1 MTAEKPLFAGMQ
13 KKTAFSFLT
22 GNSHKFQEAKEALA
36 QFPGIELSQIIEEKT
51 EFKDDNAS
59 DPISEIA
66 KKAAIAAVK
75 KYKVPVAVEDAG
87 IFFNAYPGF
96 PGLNTKWVMR
106 NISYDGILRLLDG
119 KDRTAYFRS
128 VVAYYEPSQL
138 QREEEPLLFEGR
150 IEGSISAEVIGND
163 VDCMDYDRIFIP
175 SGETR
180 TFSLI
185 MEDKRK
191 MSHRKIAFQKLGEFL
206 LKKTV

>member
-1 MTAEKPLFAGMQ
+1 MQ
-13 KKTAFSFLT
+13 KKIAFSFLT
-22 GNSHKFQEAKEALA
+22 GNTHKFLEAKEALA
-36 QFPGIELSQIIEEKT
+36 QFPSIELCQIKEEKI
-51 EFKDDNAS
+51 EFKDDNAA

-87 IFFNAYPGF
+87 LFFSTYPGF
-96 PGLNTKWVMR
+96 PGLNTKWVMKKLG
-106 NISYDGILRLLDG
+106 YDGILRLLDG

-128 VVAYYEPSQL
+128 IVAYCEPSQL
-138 QREEEPLLFEGR
+138 QGGGEPVLFEGR
-150 IEGSISAEVIGND
+150 IEGSISAEVIGKD

-175 SGETR
+175 LGETQ

-185 MEDKRK
+185 MEEKRK

-206 LKKTV
+206 LKKTE